1 MFGRLIMIKKARR
14 VFAAVVAVL
23 LVCFTVAPV
32 LSANAAT
39 QNSWNFKNSNFKKLG
54 TIKSSTT
61 VDGLGLMAT
70 SSKNMKVKAE
80 SVTVDGTAYTY
91 CLALSGTGTTSY
103 RSVKVPV
110 SGSDTIKVVL
120 RSSGSSTRNLIVAD
134 SNTYITT
141 ERTDIMLQENLIMLR
156 SLADKTQ
163 EDIAEVI
170 GISRQAYAKWERGE
184 TIPDIEK
191 CGRLAEF
198 YGVTMDSLIK
208 DDVQLEGQ
216 KMAPAPKGKHMWGV
230 VTVNDRG
237 QIVIP
242 KEARETFGLVN
253 GSRLVVLGD
262 DNEGIALVKAE
273 QFEEKLSIAMSVLS
287 KDIKE

>member
-1 MFGRLIMIKKARR
+1 
-14 VFAAVVAVL
+14 
-23 LVCFTVAPV
+23 
-32 LSANAAT
+32 
-39 QNSWNFKNSNFKKLG
+39 
-54 TIKSSTT
+54 
-61 VDGLGLMAT
+61 
-70 SSKNMKVKAE
+70 
-80 SVTVDGTAYTY
+80 
-91 CLALSGTGTTSY
+91 
-103 RSVKVPV
+103 
-110 SGSDTIKVVL
+110 
-120 RSSGSSTRNLIVAD
+120 
-134 SNTYITT
+134 
-141 ERTDIMLQENLIMLR
+141 MLR
-156 SLADKTQ
+156 SLAGKTQ

-242 KEARETFGLVN
+242 KEARETFELGN

-273 QFEEKLSIAMSVLS
+273 QFEENLAWQCRFLVKILRNEVLCMICPKCNKEMRKDTFSAVKTAHSALQLKVLLKLHRLRRATERKWKHAYVRIAG
-287 KDIKE
+287 

>member
-1 MFGRLIMIKKARR
+1 
-14 VFAAVVAVL
+14 
-23 LVCFTVAPV
+23 
-32 LSANAAT
+32 
-39 QNSWNFKNSNFKKLG
+39 
-54 TIKSSTT
+54 
-61 VDGLGLMAT
+61 
-70 SSKNMKVKAE
+70 
-80 SVTVDGTAYTY
+80 
-91 CLALSGTGTTSY
+91 
-103 RSVKVPV
+103 
-110 SGSDTIKVVL
+110 
-120 RSSGSSTRNLIVAD
+120 
-134 SNTYITT
+134 
-141 ERTDIMLQENLIMLR
+141 MLQENLIMLR
-156 SLADKTQ
+156 SLAGKTQ
-163 EDIAEVI
+163 EDIAEII

-208 DDVQLEGQ
+208 
-216 KMAPAPKGKHMWGV
+216 GV

-242 KEARETFGLVN
+242 KEARETFGLGN

-273 QFEEKLSIAMSVLS
+273 QFEEKLSMAMSVLS

>member
-1 MFGRLIMIKKARR
+1 M
-14 VFAAVVAVL
+14 
-23 LVCFTVAPV
+23 
-32 LSANAAT
+32 
-39 QNSWNFKNSNFKKLG
+39 
-54 TIKSSTT
+54 
-61 VDGLGLMAT
+61 
-70 SSKNMKVKAE
+70 
-80 SVTVDGTAYTY
+80 
-91 CLALSGTGTTSY
+91 
-103 RSVKVPV
+103 
-110 SGSDTIKVVL
+110 
-120 RSSGSSTRNLIVAD
+120 
-134 SNTYITT
+134 
-141 ERTDIMLQENLIMLR
+141 
-156 SLADKTQ
+156 TQ
-163 EDIAEVI
+163 E
-170 GISRQAYAKWERGE
+170 GE

-208 DDVQLEGQ
+208 DDVQLEEQ

-242 KEARETFGLVN
+242 KEARETFELGN

-273 QFEEKLSIAMSVLS
+273 QFEEKLSMAMSVLS

>member
-1 MFGRLIMIKKARR
+1 
-14 VFAAVVAVL
+14 
-23 LVCFTVAPV
+23 
-32 LSANAAT
+32 
-39 QNSWNFKNSNFKKLG
+39 
-54 TIKSSTT
+54 
-61 VDGLGLMAT
+61 
-70 SSKNMKVKAE
+70 
-80 SVTVDGTAYTY
+80 
-91 CLALSGTGTTSY
+91 
-103 RSVKVPV
+103 
-110 SGSDTIKVVL
+110 
-120 RSSGSSTRNLIVAD
+120 
-134 SNTYITT
+134 
-141 ERTDIMLQENLIMLR
+141 MLQENLIMLR
-156 SLADKTQ
+156 SLAGKTQ

-184 TIPDIEK
+184 TIP
-191 CGRLAEF
+191 

-273 QFEEKLSIAMSVLS
+273 QFEEKLSMAMSVLS

>member
-1 MFGRLIMIKKARR
+1 ME
-14 VFAAVVAVL
+14 
-23 LVCFTVAPV
+23 
-32 LSANAAT
+32 SA
-39 QNSWNFKNSNFKKLG
+39 FYK
-54 TIKSSTT
+54 
-61 VDGLGLMAT
+61 D
-70 SSKNMKVKAE
+70 
-80 SVTVDGTAYTY
+80 Y
-91 CLALSGTGTTSY
+91 
-103 RSVKVPV
+103 
-110 SGSDTIKVVL
+110 
-120 RSSGSSTRNLIVAD
+120 
-134 SNTYITT
+134 NTYITT
-141 ERTDIMLQENLIMLR
+141 ERTDIMLQENLIMMR
-156 SLADKTQ
+156 SLAGKTQ
-163 EDIAEVI
+163 EDMAEVI

-208 DDVQLEGQ
+208 DDAQLEGQ

-273 QFEEKLSIAMSVLS
+273 QFEEKLSMAMSVLS

>member
-1 MFGRLIMIKKARR
+1 
-14 VFAAVVAVL
+14 
-23 LVCFTVAPV
+23 
-32 LSANAAT
+32 
-39 QNSWNFKNSNFKKLG
+39 
-54 TIKSSTT
+54 
-61 VDGLGLMAT
+61 
-70 SSKNMKVKAE
+70 
-80 SVTVDGTAYTY
+80 
-91 CLALSGTGTTSY
+91 
-103 RSVKVPV
+103 
-110 SGSDTIKVVL
+110 
-120 RSSGSSTRNLIVAD
+120 
-134 SNTYITT
+134 
-141 ERTDIMLQENLIMLR
+141 MLR

-208 DDVQLEGQ
+208 DDVQ

-273 QFEEKLSIAMSVLS
+273 QFEEKLSMAMSVLS